1 MDYARQMVAWML
13 FALVASPLTATAQ
26 FPESQTPPPQQ
37 RSPQQQPQQRQR
49 EGAQLPQQVNDIV
62 ATVNGDPITQREVQ
76 ATLEPQLQGREVD
89 PQLVQQMQQQV
100 VNSLVESRLIEQY
113 VTKNGPAVDPG
124 EVKAIMEQIERELS
138 AQQIQLP
145 QFLASRGHTVE
156 SFRKRIEG
164 SVAWQK
170 FQQEQLSD
178 ENLSRYFQQNQN
190 RFNAESLE
198 EVRQEVSNAY
208 LDELWKTII
217 SQMKPDAEVQQVAPA
232 QVAPAQV
239 RPRPETVQPGPQ

>member
-1 MDYARQMVAWML
+1 
-13 FALVASPLTATAQ
+13 
-26 FPESQTPPPQQ
+26 
-37 RSPQQQPQQRQR
+37 
-49 EGAQLPQQVNDIV
+49 VNDIV

-76 ATLEPQLQGREVD
+76 ATLEPQLQGRDVD

-124 EVKAIMEQIERELS
+124 EVKAIMEQIERELA

-217 SQMKPDAEVQQVAPA
+217 SQMKPDAEVQQVASP
-232 QVAPAQV
+232 QI
-239 RPRPETVQPGPQ
+239 RRSPETVQPGPQ